1 MDPQT
6 LIYFKELINI
16 TRIKSIEFLNMFLE
30 NYQKTGE
37 FVSLTP
43 QKPSTNNII
52 SDPCV
57 DPIGGIVDPSNSSY
71 YIAGLI
77 AIVVVCTITTV
88 LIALDQNKVEWVRE
102 NPAVTK

>member
-6 LIYFKELINI
+6 LIYFKELLNI
-16 TRIKSIEFLNMFLE
+16 SKIKFIDFLNIFLE
-30 NYQKTGE
+30 NYQKSGE
-37 FVSLTP
+37 SLSLTP
-43 QKPSTNNII
+43 YNTSTNNTSII

-57 DPIGGIVDPSNSSY
+57 DPIGIVDPSNSTY

-88 LIALDQNKVEWVRE
+88 LIALDQNKVE
-102 NPAVTK
+102 